1 MLCGAAIIASM
12 ATLIKTEICTVILA
26 NILTDAERKE
36 HLRSGS
42 WKEPMVTDQ
51 QAVLFQL
58 DRIEDKSGV
67 SGTGIVADGVVF
79 PDGTVALRWRGDV
92 QSTVIYAD
100 IADVVKIH
108 GHSGSTRIK
117 YLSQPDPL
125 VR

>member
-1 MLCGAAIIASM
+1 MP
-12 ATLIKTEICTVILA
+12 E
-26 NILTDAERKE
+26 
-36 HLRSGS
+36 
-42 WKEPMVTDQ
+42 Q

-79 PDGTVALRWRGDV
+79 PDGTVALRWRGETR
-92 QSTVIYAD
+92 STVIYD
-100 IADVVKIH
+100 NLADVLKIH
-108 GHSGSTRIK
+108 GHGGSTRIK